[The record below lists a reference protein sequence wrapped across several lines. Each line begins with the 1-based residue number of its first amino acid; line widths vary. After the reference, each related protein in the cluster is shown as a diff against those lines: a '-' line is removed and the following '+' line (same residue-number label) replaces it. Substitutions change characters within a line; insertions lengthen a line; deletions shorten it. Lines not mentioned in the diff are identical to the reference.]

1 MATLIL
7 CSESDDASVNLRDS
21 LLRASEW
28 GQEEVFSHG
37 RVVKHPICDV
47 HILSIEKTH
56 VHADSIDIVH
66 EN

>member
-28 GQEEVFSHG
+28 GEEEFFSHG
-37 RVVKHPICDV
+37 RVVKHLISMFTSYLLKISTSMQTP
-47 HILSIEKTH
+47 
-56 VHADSIDIVH
+56 
-66 EN
+66 